1 MAKRLIYSVH
11 HAITSFSDGYAIRGH
26 GLAKAVKEAGIKLW
40 VLVSPTQFNTK
51 SPFQVVVDDVNYL
64 HLGKYKLTTYQEFF
78 KVFKPNAVLTSSNWL
93 HAMPIQQVAQ
103 KLGLPF
109 WYEARGFWEL
119 SECARDPSF
128 ASSSA
133 FRQEVAGE
141 TAIAQASDRLFTL
154 NRQMAAEWINRGIPA
169 AKISLIPN
177 GIGHIAKAM
186 PEANQA
192 LLSQLGL
199 KGSKV
204 IGYIGSFSVYE
215 GLEDLVRSF
224 ALARQ
229 QGLKARLL
237 LVGSLTQGGNKSESC
252 QSSNYLRN
260 LAYELGI
267 ADQIV
272 FTGRV
277 APEMI
282 SNYYPL
288 IDLMVIPRRPELVCE
303 IVSPI
308 KPLEAASHGI
318 QLLLSSVAPL
328 ADLQALGP
336 GVHLF
341 DKGSVDSLARQL
353 VAIISRPTPSRSPH
367 TLYPGLE
374 EFLWLRNIEPLLEAL
389 RDTSPNLKRLTL
401 GAVKRG
407 QP

>member
-40 VLVSPTQFNTK
+40 VLVSATDLNVK
-51 SPFQVVVDDVNYL
+51 LPFRINIDGVNYL
-64 HLGKYKLTTYQEFF
+64 HLDNQKSEAYYEFL
-78 KVFKPNAVLTSSNWL
+78 KVFKPCAVLAASNWR
-93 HAMPIQQVAQ
+93 HAKPIQQAAQ
-103 KLGLPF
+103 QLEIPF

-119 SECARDPSF
+119 SECARDPGF
-128 ASSSA
+128 AASKEY
-133 FRQEVAGE
+133 REELAGE
-141 TAIAQASDRLFTL
+141 TAIAQASERLFTL

-177 GIGHIAKAM
+177 GIGHIPKPM

-215 GLEDLVRSF
+215 GLEDLIRSF

-229 QGLKARLL
+229 QGLEARLL

-252 QSSNYLRN
+252 QSSDYLRN

-374 EFLWLRNIEPLLEAL
+374 KFLWSRNIEPLLEAL
-389 RDTSPNLKRLTL
+389 RDTSPNLR
-401 GAVKRG
+401 RSFE
-407 QP
+407 